1 MKLYVMGRVDLKIAY
16 SVIFFQERYERI
28 RDGVESKILDFL
40 DERIAEAVHGGAVF
54 SPFCLIVVFSEFFE
68 ILIALA
74 GFVARVPILLFRI
87 DRLAYF
93 LLGFI
98 GIGRRECLAG
108 VD

>member
-16 SVIFFQERYERI
+16 SVIFFQERYEWI
-28 RDGVESKILDFL
+28 RDGVEPEILDFL

-54 SPFCLIVVFSEFFE
+54 SPFGLIVIFSEFFE
-68 ILIALA
+68 IFIALT
-74 GFVARVPILLFRI
+74 GFVARVSILLFRI

-93 LLGFI
+93 LLGFS
-98 GIGRRECLAG
+98 GIGGRECLAG

>member
-1 MKLYVMGRVDLKIAY
+1 MKLYVMGCVDLKIAY

-40 DERIAEAVHGGAVF
+40 DERIAEAVHCGAVF
-54 SPFCLIVVFSEFFE
+54 SPFDLVIVFSEFFE
-68 ILIALA
+68 VLIALA

-93 LLGFI
+93 LLGFG

>member
-40 DERIAEAVHGGAVF
+40 DERIAEAVHCGAVF
-54 SPFCLIVVFSEFFE
+54 SPFGLVIVFSEFFE
-68 ILIALA
+68 ILVALA

-93 LLGFI
+93 LLGSI
-98 GIGRRECLAG
+98 GIGGRECLAG